1 MKWSIRKKI
10 IAGFISVIL
19 ILSLAIGISYIQLTL
34 VDRTYSD
41 LVNKKSALFIQVQK
55 LNVAVIQEQ
64 ASLQRFLLSGDK
76 KALESFEDAHSR
88 YVEIG
93 REIGSLTLDEETR
106 QWREELNY
114 YQEEYYLVAKRA
126 IALKQQ
132 NQNEAILELVNEK
145 GEALISGF
153 QKTAEQFSEFQQHEL
168 DDYTH
173 IANQKVDGV
182 KNLILLFSISSIIAG
197 IVIATWIGNR
207 LAKPILAVARAA
219 GQVSGG
225 NLTVQDVVVHSR
237 DEVGGLAGAFNTMA
251 HNLRKLIR
259 HTATSAEQVSASAQ
273 ELSASSEQATLGTE
287 QVAGTMQNMA
297 MAAEQQS
304 RKVEEISSSMH
315 DMYAGVLQMADQA
328 QGTSD
333 TAMDAYSQAVAGN
346 DLIHSAAAQMDHI
359 NGTVTGLASIMEH
372 LHTRSREIG
381 SILAVITDIAAQTNL
396 LALNAAIEAAHAG
409 EHGAGFAVVA
419 GEVRKLAEQSSRS
432 AEEISTLIADIQR
445 EIGHAAASTE
455 TAAREASSGIQAVQ
469 SAGASFTQIQH
480 SVYAVNE
487 QIQELSG
494 SARLMAGGA
503 KAIVSSMDYI
513 TQIAESTVSGAQE
526 VTASAEEQLASMEE
540 VYASA
545 RTLSTLAE
553 QLQEEIQH
561 FKV

>member
-1 MKWSIRKKI
+1 
-10 IAGFISVIL
+10 
-19 ILSLAIGISYIQLTL
+19 
-34 VDRTYSD
+34 
-41 LVNKKSALFIQVQK
+41 
-55 LNVAVIQEQ
+55 
-64 ASLQRFLLSGDK
+64 
-76 KALESFEDAHSR
+76 
-88 YVEIG
+88 
-93 REIGSLTLDEETR
+93 
-106 QWREELNY
+106 
-114 YQEEYYLVAKRA
+114 
-126 IALKQQ
+126 
-132 NQNEAILELVNEK
+132 
-145 GEALISGF
+145 
-153 QKTAEQFSEFQQHEL
+153 
-168 DDYTH
+168 
-173 IANQKVDGV
+173 
-182 KNLILLFSISSIIAG
+182 
-197 IVIATWIGNR
+197 
-207 LAKPILAVARAA
+207 
-219 GQVSGG
+219 
-225 NLTVQDVVVHSR
+225 
-237 DEVGGLAGAFNTMA
+237 
-251 HNLRKLIR
+251 
-259 HTATSAEQVSASAQ
+259 
-273 ELSASSEQATLGTE
+273 
-287 QVAGTMQNMA
+287 
-297 MAAEQQS
+297 
-304 RKVEEISSSMH
+304 
-315 DMYAGVLQMADQA
+315 
-328 QGTSD
+328 
-333 TAMDAYSQAVAGN
+333 MD
-346 DLIHSAAAQMDHI
+346 
-359 NGTVTGLASIMEH
+359 H

-445 EIGHAAASTE
+445 EIGNAAASTE

-469 SAGASFTQIQH
+469 SAGTSFTQIQH

>member
-1 MKWSIRKKI
+1 MKWTIRKKI
-10 IAGFISVIL
+10 VAGFISVIL

-41 LVNKKSALFIQVQK
+41 LVNKKAALFIQVQK
-55 LNVAVIQEQ
+55 LNVAVMQEQ
-64 ASLQRFLLSGDK
+64 ASLQGFLLSGDEA
-76 KALESFEDAHSR
+76 ALTSFEDAHSR

-93 REIGSLTLDEETR
+93 REIGSLSLDAETR

-126 IALKQQ
+126 ISLKKQ
-132 NQNEAILELVNEK
+132 NQDEAVSELVNEK
-145 GEALISGF
+145 GNALISGF
-153 QKTAEQFSEFQQHEL
+153 QKTAEQFSEFQQQEL
-168 DDYTH
+168 DAHTH
-173 IANQKVDGV
+173 GANNKVAGV
-182 KNLILLFSISSIIAG
+182 KNLILLSSVSSIIVG
-197 IVIATWIGNR
+197 SIIATWIGNR

-225 NLTVQDVVVHSR
+225 DLTVQDVAVRNR
-237 DEVGGLAGAFNTMA
+237 DEVGGLAAAFNTMA

-287 QVAGTMQNMA
+287 QVASTMQNMA
-297 MAAEQQS
+297 LAAEQQN

-315 DMYAGVLQMADQA
+315 DMYVGVLQMADHA
-328 QGTSD
+328 QGASD
-333 TAMDAYSQAVAGN
+333 TALDAYSRAVAGN
-346 DLIHSAAAQMDHI
+346 EIIDSAAVQMDNI
-359 NGTVTGLASIMEH
+359 NNTVTGLASLMDR
-372 LHTRSREIG
+372 LNDRSAEIG

-432 AEEISTLIADIQR
+432 ADEITTLIADIQR
-445 EIGHAAASTE
+445 EISNAAASTD
-455 TAAREASSGIQAVQ
+455 TASREAASGIQAVQ
-469 SAGASFTQIQH
+469 SAGSSFTQIQN
-480 SVYAVNE
+480 SVFAVNE

-513 TQIAESTVSGAQE
+513 TQIAENTVSGAQE
-526 VTASAEEQLASMEE
+526 VTASAEEQLASIEE

-545 RTLSTLAE
+545 RSLSALAE